1 MEQKNIKK
9 IVVIG
14 PESTGKTTLCQ
25 NLAHHFNTL
34 WVPEFAREYL
44 EVHGKEYTLDDLEKI
59 AAGQLALED
68 EITLKLQ
75 TQLPKASCLLI
86 DTDMYVMK
94 VWSEYVFGQCSPF
107 ILEAIAER
115 SYDLYL
121 LCDVDVPWVKDDLR
135 EYPDEG
141 PRIELFAIYKDIL
154 IHQQTPWQIISGSY
168 AERTE
173 KAIQAVRS
181 IL

>member
-1 MEQKNIKK
+1 M
-9 IVVIG
+9 IG

-94 VWSEYVFGQCSPF
+94 VWSEYVFGQCSSF